1 MVSLILCIFRI
12 IKRIATLGK
21 VYSPGGLIQKVYDHA
36 IDYGK

>member
-21 VYSPGGLIQKVYDHA
+21 VYSPLAGSSRRFTTMR
-36 IDYGK
+36 